1 MSFWMKNFGQHA
13 FEPNPA
19 RGREANH
26 IFTLD
31 ESFGIWY
38 DSKTSFRVYVYA
50 KNNFFETYSDPIFLP
65 LNEWI
70 NIQVTLSQQSGI
82 TVMTFN

>member
-1 MSFWMKNFGQHA
+1 MQNYGGHTFSRSPLEGRTKNHLIKLDDSFA
-13 FEPNPA
+13 
-19 RGREANH
+19 
-26 IFTLD
+26 
-31 ESFGIWY
+31 IWY

-50 KNNFFETYSDPIFLP
+50 KDNWMETFSDPVFLP

-70 NIQVTLSQQSGI
+70 NIQLTIEQSSGI

>member
-1 MSFWMKNFGQHA
+1 MKNFGQHA

-19 RGREANH
+19 RGRENNH
-26 IFTLD
+26 IFSLD
-31 ESFGIWY
+31 ECMALWY

-50 KNNFFETYSDPIFLP
+50 KNNFLETYSDPIFLP

-70 NIQVTLSQQSGI
+70 NIQVTIS
-82 TVMTFN
+82 